1 MKTLR
6 CIVALLAIPLL
17 ARAELRWDKK
27 EVERHPT
34 GNGTTSHPV
43 PGLSL
48 TVEQG
53 GGCQCVRMVSRQYT
67 HQGIYRESRRGGPN
81 APWEFLC
88 IDTEGPYEDE
98 RPCSPP
104 ASLKCANT
112 ACAMGTKARPM
123 ATGAMW

>member
-1 MKTLR
+1 M
-6 CIVALLAIPLL
+6 AIPLL

-53 GGCQCVRMVSRQYT
+53 GGCQCVRMVFRKYT
-67 HQGIYRESRRGGPN
+67 HQGIYGESRRGGPN

-88 IDTEGPYEDE
+88 IDTESPYEDE
-98 RPCSPP
+98 RPLLVPGQPEVREYRVRYWDKGTPNGDWTDVVKVTVSP
-104 ASLKCANT
+104 
-112 ACAMGTKARPM
+112 
-123 ATGAMW
+123 